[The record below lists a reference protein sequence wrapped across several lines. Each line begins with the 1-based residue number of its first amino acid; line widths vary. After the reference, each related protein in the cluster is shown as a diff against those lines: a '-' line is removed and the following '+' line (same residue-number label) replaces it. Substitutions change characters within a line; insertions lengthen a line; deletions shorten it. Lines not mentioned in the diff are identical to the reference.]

1 MVCERKQGTVKVSC
15 FTLARAQTKS
25 IKSASK
31 ITQTFFKKSLD
42 ISKNRG
48 IIYL

>member
-1 MVCERKQGTVKVSC
+1 MVRERKQGTVKVSC
-15 FTLARAQTKS
+15 FTRARAPTDRANF
-25 IKSASK
+25 ASK
-31 ITQTFFKKSLD
+31 IIQTFFKKSLD